1 MKQQALVAQQFGNTA
16 NAYLSSTVH
25 STGADLVALQRIA
38 ARYLT
43 PKVLDLGCGAGHVS
57 FALAPHS
64 DSVIAYDVAEQML
77 DVVANSAKE
86 NNLENI
92 QTQQGCAERLPFA
105 DRSFDIVVTRFSA
118 HHWQDVSAALRE
130 VHRVLRSDG
139 VFVVIDIVA
148 PESALY
154 DTTLQA
160 VELLRDA
167 SHVRDYRVTEWSAM
181 LSAAAFT
188 HARKSEWKLTMQFNP
203 WIARMRTP
211 PERVQAIRSLF
222 DSAPE
227 EVVAYFMVQDDCSFS
242 IDAALLEAKR
252 EN

>member
-1 MKQQALVAQQFGNTA
+1 MQ
-16 NAYLSSTVH
+16 
-25 STGADLVALQRIA
+25 
-38 ARYLT
+38 
-43 PKVLDLGCGAGHVS
+43 
-57 FALAPHS
+57 
-64 DSVIAYDVAEQML
+64 
-77 DVVANSAKE
+77 
-86 NNLENI
+86 
-92 QTQQGCAERLPFA
+92 LPFA
-105 DRSFDIVVTRFSA
+105 NGSFDIVVTRFSA

-130 VHRVLRSDG
+130 VHRVLRSGG
-139 VFVVIDIVA
+139 VFVVIDVVA
-148 PESALY
+148 PEAALY

-167 SHVRDYRVTEWSAM
+167 SHVRDYRLTEWSAM
-181 LSAAAFT
+181 LSASAFT
-188 HARKSEWKLTMQFNP
+188 HACRSEWKLVMQFNQ

-227 EVVAYFMVQDDCSFS
+227 EAAAYFMVQDDYSFS

>member
-1 MKQQALVAQQFGNTA
+1 MKQQALVTQQFCNTA

-25 STGADLVALQRIA
+25 STGADLVALQHIA
-38 ARYLT
+38 ARYPT

-64 DSVIAYDVAEQML
+64 DSVIAYDISEQML
-77 DVVANSAKE
+77 AVVENFSRE
-86 NNLENI
+86 NNLGNVY
-92 QTQQGCAERLPFA
+92 TQQGCAEHLPFA
-105 DRSFDIVVTRFSA
+105 DGSFDIVVTRFSA
-118 HHWQDVSAALRE
+118 HHWQDVPAALRE
-130 VHRVLRSDG
+130 VHRVLRSGG

-148 PESALY
+148 PEAALY

-188 HARKSEWKLTMQFNP
+188 HAYKSEWKLTMQFTP

-222 DSAPE
+222 KSAPE
-227 EVVAYFMVQDDCSFS
+227 EVAAYFMVQDDCSFS

-252 EN
+252 